1 VPTEKPDKVPEVL
14 AARNLME
21 VWEGQQTVKAPQ
33 APQVTG
39 VSEALEGMVH
49 CTVVAV
55 VAVATTA
62 VAAVAQMQIR
72 AALMPVVVEA
82 VLLTLTQL

>member
-1 VPTEKPDKVPEVL
+1 VPTEKPDKVPEVWVVHSQ
-14 AARNLME
+14 ME
-21 VWEGQQTVKAPQ
+21 VWEEQQTVKAPQ

-72 AALMPVVVEA
+72 AVLMPVVVEA

>member
-1 VPTEKPDKVPEVL
+1 
-14 AARNLME
+14 
-21 VWEGQQTVKAPQ
+21 
-33 APQVTG
+33 
-39 VSEALEGMVH
+39 MVH